1 MKQTHR
7 ATKFTTVLLALAVL
21 FSFGTAALAADGE
34 GVTSDAEKTLTV
46 DAAGEEYATIQS
58 AIDYISQQEDK
69 ENWTINVKGGEYGRF
84 TVLGGLNGL
93 TVQAAENES
102 VIIKTLDGSA
112 APAEVSGGFPDTGGI
127 SVRDAVGVTIKG
139 FNITMGN
146 VTTPWHFAAIS
157 NYSESGVKGNG
168 LTVEECTI
176 SGNGSMH
183 GVFINT
189 GTTEWNVRNCTF
201 ENIDEA
207 ISLYGDGTLM
217 QGAEVTG
224 NTFKNCSFAL
234 HGYYGG
240 TGEAG
245 VLTFAGNTVYGTEE
259 LRSKIVVQDQTNTG
273 AIKVDVRDNILNN
286 AIVGLVNLRE
296 DGENMS
302 DVLGSNT
309 MNAGSFYVEAVEPG
323 TIDFYTSYQAPENGA
338 GYWVLNENSF
348 DNPEF
353 VDYVRE
359 LVETANIEH
368 QKVLNITVDDE
379 GELIKTFTW
388 FKDALYWESIGTGD
402 LTVSKT
408 VEGTG
413 GDKEKEFTFTVTLND
428 KYITGT
434 YGDMIFKDGVA
445 TFTLKHGESV
455 KAVGLPE
462 GIEYTVSESGAE
474 GYTVTADG
482 ETGAIV
488 AGETAEAVFVNH
500 MDIVDPEPEDPKP
513 EEPDTKPETPSG
525 DENVPQTGDE
535 NSMAVWTVLLIA
547 AEAALAGTSV
557 VMVKRKKD

>member
-7 ATKFTTVLLALAVL
+7 TTKFAAVLLALAVL

-34 GVTSDAEKTLTV
+34 GITSDAEKTLTV
-46 DAAGEEYATIQS
+46 DAAGEEYTTIQS

-69 ENWTINVKGGEYGRF
+69 ENWTISVKGGEYGRF
-84 TVLGGLNGL
+84 TVLSGLNGL
-93 TVQAAENES
+93 TVQAAESES
-102 VIIKTLDGSA
+102 VTIKTLDGSD
-112 APAEVSGGFPDTGGI
+112 APAKVSGGFPDTGGI
-127 SVRDAVGVTIKG
+127 SVRDANGVTIKG

-146 VTTPWHFAAIS
+146 VTTPWYFAAIS
-157 NYSESGVKGNG
+157 NYSESGVKGSG

-176 SGNGSMH
+176 SGNGSLH

-207 ISLYGDGTLM
+207 ISMYGDGTLM

-245 VLTFAGNTVYGTEE
+245 VLTFSGNTVYGTEE
-259 LRSKIVVQDQTNTG
+259 LRSKIVIQDQTNTG
-273 AIKVDVRDNILNN
+273 AIKADVRDNVLNN

-296 DGENMS
+296 EGENVS

-309 MNAGSFYVEAVEPG
+309 MNSGSFYVEAVEPG

-338 GYWVLNENSF
+338 GHWVLNEDSF
-348 DNPEF
+348 DSPEF

-368 QKVLNITVDDE
+368 QKVLNITVDGE

-413 GDKEKEFTFTVTLND
+413 GDREKEFTFTVTLND

-455 KAVGLPE
+455 KAAGLPE

-513 EEPDTKPETPSG
+513 EEPDTKPETPSE

-535 NSMAVWTVLLIA
+535 NGMAVWTVLLIA
-547 AEAALAGTSV
+547 AGAALAGTSV